1 MPSRTDDIVLLMNRL
16 ANIFKRFVAFNKLD
30 FSLYTAVKEYQQIYD
45 YVRKKFEEVLS
56 CEEPEEGRVQALL
69 TQIDAILYEQ
79 TEVNRVIRAMAIVQ
93 DIDSRIVFEKND
105 NPHFISLSDLVKM
118 VPDTEDVMKVAA
130 LNTNAEETGIVIHPK
145 YPVSHARVLYD
156 QWTDRSFSV
165 RGIQQGL
172 NARLSHL
179 IYFPAAFEGRSGES
193 YSYQVYSL
201 IMPERRTIK
210 PGENRA
216 GIHTTKIGFTPI
228 SDDDTLLVTEQI
240 PAEKMTHTIRQIPY
254 EGIAVK
260 AIRDPEKI
268 EKRFERAFY
277 EACKHD
283 LDVFCSVEMLCTNK
297 MKEVT
302 GGQSDYLKDLI
313 RKAKLEGLSVPR
325 LILMP
330 TRWEDKS
337 NYLLIFDE
345 NGTLLGKQYKRT
357 PYVDEKNGRV
367 EALDLSKATNEIY
380 LIHLKNRQ
388 RIAVVICA
396 EFLANLEYVRDFLC
410 GWLCVT
416 MILVP
421 SYSKGEQDFVAS
433 LPIYNNYGVSVVW
446 GDCCGAVKTQEG
458 GKRIIGGCSYAGT
471 DKINRLGDW
480 VDCQFNCRGK
490 PYCLFKLEFETSV
503 EQEKPGSP
511 DVPIV
516 RHYCF

>member
-1 MPSRTDDIVLLMNRL
+1 MLSRTDEIVLLMNRL
-16 ANIFKRFVAFNKLD
+16 ANIFKRFITFNKLD

-45 YVRKKFEEVLS
+45 YVRKKIEEVLS
-56 CEEPEEGRVQALL
+56 REDSEEGRIQALL
-69 TQIDAILYEQ
+69 NQIDAILYEQ
-79 TEVNRVIRAMAIVQ
+79 TEVNRVIREMAIVQ
-93 DIDSRIVFEKND
+93 DIDSRIVFEKSD
-105 NPHFISLSDLVKM
+105 NPLLISLSDLVKM
-118 VPDTEDVMKVAA
+118 VPDTEDVLRVVA
-130 LNTNAEETGIVIHPK
+130 LNTNVEETGIFIHPK

-156 QWTDRSFSV
+156 QWTERSFSV

-172 NARLSHL
+172 NSRLSHL
-179 IYFPAAFEGRSGES
+179 IYFPAVFESQSGES
-193 YSYQVYSL
+193 YSCQVYSL
-201 IMPERRTIK
+201 IMPECKTIK
-210 PGENRA
+210 PRENRA
-216 GIHTTKIGFTPI
+216 EIHTTKIGFTPI

-240 PAEKMTHTIRQIPY
+240 PSEKMTHTIRQIPY
-254 EGIAVK
+254 EGIGVK

-277 EACKHD
+277 EACKHG
-283 LDVFCSVEMLCTNK
+283 LDVFYSVEMLCTNK

-357 PYVDEKNGRV
+357 LYVDEKNGRV

-446 GDCCGAVKTQEG
+446 GDYCGAVKTQEG

-471 DKINRLGDW
+471 DKINRMGDW
-480 VDCQFNCRGK
+480 ADCQFNCQGK
-490 PYCLFKLEFETSV
+490 QYCLFKLEFETSV